1 MILAVDAGNTA
12 VTLGCV
18 EGREILNLARLAA
31 SPGRSADEYAVLM
44 ERVLSLRGVKLREF
58 EGAAIASV
66 VPPLTEVLREAVR
79 AHNGPRRARRRR
91 RGQDRPQHRHRR
103 PLADGRGPRSGR
115 CGGAG
120 RP

>member
-79 AHNGPRRARRRR
+79 LITATTRSSSAPGSRPASTSASTTPRRWART
-91 RGQDRPQHRHRR
+91 
-103 PLADGRGPRSGR
+103 S
-115 CGGAG
+115 
-120 RP
+120 